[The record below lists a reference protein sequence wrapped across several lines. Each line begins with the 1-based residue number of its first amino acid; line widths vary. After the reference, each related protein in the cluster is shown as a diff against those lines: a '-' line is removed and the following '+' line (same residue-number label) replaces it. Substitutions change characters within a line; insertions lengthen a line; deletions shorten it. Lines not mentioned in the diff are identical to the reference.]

1 MNRKVMNRVGLFA
14 YVVLVVV
21 GLSGLS
27 LSVVS
32 IYEKE
37 MTSGN
42 WVESLEFGQTLK
54 ANQGFYKGHE
64 FKITGISPIQL
75 NGPVEL
81 KLSKSEAYEMFK
93 ETK

>member
-1 MNRKVMNRVGLFA
+1 MIYFLFVVSPIVAAVGLFWSLA
-14 YVVLVVV
+14 CVLIELIRVEHRV
-21 GLSGLS
+21 
-27 LSVVS
+27 
-32 IYEKE
+32 KE
-37 MTSGN
+37 RQK
-42 WVESLEFGQTLK
+42 WAESLEFGQTLK

-64 FKITGISPIQL
+64 FQITGISPIQL